1 MNIVTIEELAKTI
14 ANKHHLSQ
22 QEADAFVNSFFKN
35 IRNCLATEK
44 LVKVRGLGTFAV
56 SVMKST
62 EYPGR
67 RCKVMTFSPEAK
79 LSKQINKPFA
89 QFEVVTLADGVTF
102 DDVTEETGDDSL
114 IKAVVKEELSV
125 DDLPMVESWVKVEL
139 PDTPELMEE
148 SVPAMSDTV
157 HTDETTT
164 ESNTEPEEIAS
175 VEHLSQQ
182 DVVQET
188 SSEVPEVEEG
198 QDSSSEGSHRG
209 GLWKWVVGLVVA
221 ACLLIVFFLLKP
233 SNNKPQNDA
242 NVTSEVTE
250 SVSNETKDGA
260 EQIEDAPSTSV
271 GQTTLQA
278 DSEELYA
285 AANERVKYGAYK
297 IVGIDTIITVT
308 PGMTLQRIAT
318 IFLGSQMMMYLSA
331 INDGNDNPQPGEQYK
346 IPKIKLK

>member
-1 MNIVTIEELAKTI
+1 MREVFLVS
-14 ANKHHLSQ
+14 LG
-22 QEADAFVNSFFKN
+22 SFFGGGLRFLISKVTG
-35 IRNCLATEK
+35 LLVATPFPA
-44 LVKVRGLGTFAV
+44 GTF
-56 SVMKST
+56 
-62 EYPGR
+62 
-67 RCKVMTFSPEAK
+67 
-79 LSKQINKPFA
+79 
-89 QFEVVTLADGVTF
+89 VVNILG
-102 DDVTEETGDDSL
+102 
-114 IKAVVKEELSV
+114 
-125 DDLPMVESWVKVEL
+125 
-139 PDTPELMEE
+139 
-148 SVPAMSDTV
+148 
-157 HTDETTT
+157 
-164 ESNTEPEEIAS
+164 
-175 VEHLSQQ
+175 
-182 DVVQET
+182 
-188 SSEVPEVEEG
+188 
-198 QDSSSEGSHRG
+198 
-209 GLWKWVVGLVVA
+209 
-221 ACLLIVFFLLKP
+221 CLLIGFFLLKP